1 MAEYPGASW
10 SGVSVNKSPRQGT
23 IKLFIIHHWAGG
35 YINQAAAAVAQRAI
49 FMNANERKVSPN
61 WQVNADGSVW
71 EIVPPTP
78 YRAWTSGSIDHQA
91 VTVETQNIAGA
102 PTWDIS
108 DKSEEAIAH
117 ILAWAHKKYGIPLQR
132 GKTASGNVV
141 VTPGVIGH
149 REVVGSSTAC
159 PGPSMRIDWIIERA
173 KQLVASTAGTPGVK
187 GKNKMWLIWDT
198 NGTGWLVTPDGW
210 RWVPNMQ
217 VYNLMKR
224 VINSNQTADKPETFN
239 SAEIEMMVDLMNNP
253 VYASPKE
260 ATKAIRLKDVK
271 DSGIILQD
279 GVPPFTLVDAVFEAM
294 RDALGMPVRILEKW
308 QYDTVV
314 REQHV
319 AANKAAALEP
329 AGGAGG
335 GAGPTAEQIA
345 IEVEKKL
352 ADDFA
357 KIPATVDVALDDEFA
372 AIPKAVTNEIAS

>member
-35 YINQAAAAVAQRAI
+35 YINQAAAAVVQRAI
-49 FMNANERKVSPN
+49 FMNANERKVAPN
-61 WQVNADGSVW
+61 FQVNADGSVW

-78 YRAWTSGSIDHQA
+78 YRAWTSGPIDHQA

-117 ILAWAHKKYGIPLQR
+117 ILAWAHKKFGIPLQR

-187 GKNKMWLIWDT
+187 GKKLMWLEWDT

-210 RWVPNMQ
+210 KWVPNMQ

-224 VINSNQTADKPETFN
+224 VIVSNQSADKPDTFN

-253 VYASPKE
+253 IY
-260 ATKAIRLKDVK
+260 KDA
-271 DSGIILQD
+271 
-279 GVPPFTLVDAVFEAM
+279 P
-294 RDALGMPVRILEKW
+294 
-308 QYDTVV
+308 
-314 REQHV
+314 
-319 AANKAAALEP
+319 P
-329 AGGAGG
+329 AGGNTGDG
-335 GAGPTAEQIA
+335 YTPEQIA
-345 IEVEKKL
+345 LATEKQL
-352 ADDFA
+352 ADEFAKVAPAVDVILKDDFA
-357 KIPATVDVALDDEFA
+357 AITPALVNALKPYFA
-372 AIPKAVTNEIAS
+372 AIPRAVTNEIAS